1 MGREPEFH
9 FEFPKRFEIRT
20 LERLRPRPYD
30 EGYTRSLGFPGGRE
44 LDPQQE
50 LADPPILA
58 VRPTEGEAWI
68 GTFRGEGYGAPPA
81 APTQVVGMPD
91 ELSICVVKHGAAYV
105 VRTDDPSVNLALDLF
120 PVCDVLSIRE
130 QGLVIFGDFIRLVAY
145 GENGVVWRSE
155 RLVLDDLKIV
165 RAEGEVLHL
174 SGSGIDSR
182 TDFTVDLRSGQ
193 SPDQLFSEAWG
204 R

>member
-1 MGREPEFH
+1 MGQEPEFH
-9 FEFPKRFEIRT
+9 FEFPKRFEIEIF
-20 LERLRPRPYD
+20 ERLRPRQ
-30 EGYTRSLGFPGGRE
+30 GYSRALGFPGGLE

-50 LADPPILA
+50 LAEPPILG
-58 VRPTEGEAWI
+58 VRPADGEPWI
-68 GTFRGEGYGAPPA
+68 GTFWGAGYGAPPP
-81 APTQVVGMPD
+81 APTQIVGMPD
-91 ELSICVVKHGAAYV
+91 ELSICVVKHGAAYI
-105 VRTDDPSVNLALDLF
+105 VRTDDPSVSLDLDLF

-130 QGLVIFGDFIRLVAY
+130 QRLVIFGDFIRLVAY
-145 GENGVVWRSE
+145 GEHGVVWRSE

-165 RAEGEVLHL
+165 RAEGDVLHL